1 MERIEEMYAIDDMFY
16 FEIDEMIEEAIDD
29 RGFETESDVPIDFT
43 IEYSD
48 CELRPIYKLD
58 SELLFELLSGYFEE
72 NSSEDGDEWDRVLPL
87 IEKHFDFNAFNEASP
102 KLWFPD
108 VPTHTITRNEIIEYM
123 IKNQ

>member
-1 MERIEEMYAIDDMFY
+1 MERIEEMYAIDDRFY
-16 FEIDEMIEEAIDD
+16 FEIYEMIEETIDE

-58 SELLFELLSGYFEE
+58 SKLLYKFLSRHFEE
-72 NSSEDGDEWDRVLPL
+72 NSSEYGDEWERVLPL
-87 IEKHFDFNAFNEASP
+87 IEKHFDFSAFNAEAP
-102 KLWFPD
+102 ELWFPA

>member
-1 MERIEEMYAIDDMFY
+1 MERIEKVYAIDDSFY
-16 FEIDEMIEEAIDD
+16 FEIDEMIEEYIDG

-48 CELRPIYKLD
+48 CERRPIYKLD
-58 SELLFELLSGYFEE
+58 SELLYKFLSRHFEE
-72 NSSEDGDEWDRVLPL
+72 NSSEDGDEWEKVLPL
-87 IEKHFDFNAFNEASP
+87 IEKHFDFSAFNKESP

-108 VPTHTITRNEIIEYM
+108 GPTHTITRNEIIEYM